1 MKKITKKL
9 IAVSLAIL
17 TMLSTVTTAM
27 GVETDEIVS
36 ETLSSDF
43 SISRVGS
50 LNYCGATLGD
60 FEVTGVSDGNDNSS
74 STRQAFCIENQKA
87 DPSDYTLEDFK
98 EISDVRL
105 ARILY
110 YGYYAKESNSPS
122 SVYAKVK
129 KLYGSEVKNE
139 NVRKIITS
147 SALSQVYAG
156 NSYCNAGN
164 AYTLKQR
171 LLAIANDGSYVIPN
185 NSISLTNSNLTVG
198 KKNNIQVTS
207 STQLK
212 CFEDNSIT
220 FTVPNGVTLVNET
233 TNKKVT
239 GGNKAKISAN
249 EKFHF
254 EAPLTYSGTINIS
267 NVKGNYAYKFSTYVA
282 KSTNSSTQTVG
293 TYCWA
298 KDTTSS
304 INISATFKAS
314 TGDLTII
321 KTSANTELTVNNP
334 CYSLYGAE
342 FKLVSKTDSSKSYTI
357 KTTTKVAGTENYK
370 GTIKNIPI
378 GKYILKEVS
387 VPSKSG
393 YSIPNE
399 WKTGKEITISVG
411 DNSVSCSN
419 EPTNDPVAIMVKK
432 TDKNGKPLAGAEF
445 TIKFYKGY
453 FSEEEIKSGRADSA
467 FKRYWTLKTDE
478 YGYAGLSS
486 EYLVDSNNDFYYNG
500 DDPNPCLPLGTV
512 TIQEV
517 TAPDG
522 YIKDDT
528 LYVRQITSTGSS
540 EGVFTFN
547 PPTIPNYEKQGYL
560 QIKKTSEDG
569 IVANIDMEI
578 YEGDKVSADKLVGV
592 YTTDSNGL
600 INEKF
605 NIGKYTIKEIVNE
618 DRYHEQEPQTITVT
632 ENNTEGNPAKVS
644 FHNTLKD
651 GWLRLVKTSEAING
665 TRVVAGVKFTIY
677 KGTDENGTLI
687 GTYVTEA
694 STDRNGNPVGLIY
707 EGKYTDGEGNINLSA
722 GTYTIVETKVPQYK
736 KAQSQ
741 TITILPNR
749 ETSVSFH
756 NVSEE
761 KDYTLTIKKKS
772 AQRGYINEVI
782 EPFKFVVKGNSN
794 DFYREVYLYP
804 HQETVIDIPSVGSYQ
819 VYEELTDNQKL
830 YWAEP
835 EQGSQTVL
843 FNNAKNEHKEVTFTN
858 VELTGNLEL
867 TKTATDG
874 HIKGAKFVLYGYS
887 YSGRFI
893 VATASTDENGKLSLT
908 GIPYGE
914 YSFYEANAGVGA
926 NGETNYYPSLYKHNG
941 KVVIN
946 GKSNGTVNITVNN
959 KTGRKVRLVKTSD
972 DGLIEGFEFKVTN
985 VTTGKVIYE
994 SIKTNEN
1001 GEFITSDLAE
1011 GRYKFEEI
1019 LSKDSPYKK
1028 QEPQYVDVTFPTT
1041 QEEYETPYEV
1051 FFANTYEKA
1060 EVTLKKTS
1068 EDGVVKGV
1076 QFDVTGVNYR
1086 SEEINKTLTTNAD
1099 GTFTVK
1105 LDEGTYTFKEIY
1117 VPYMLNGVEV
1127 NGLDYIYNKPEP
1139 QTITVKAK
1147 ETVEIKF
1154 NNTLATGTGNLT
1166 KVTYDNMFE
1175 GIEFTLSGISDAGK
1189 KVNIS
1194 KTIEPSAEYDELG
1207 RRLGKL
1213 EFINIPVG
1221 TYDLKETKAPAK
1233 YLTPEVIKVTIK
1245 KDETTYVEVENPAKP
1260 QTVKIKKTSE
1270 NGVVEGVVLD
1280 IDCDELGYHKTITL
1294 NSTGEMLLELVPATY
1309 TVTEM
1314 YVPFML
1320 NGVEV
1325 NGLEYIY
1332 EPQEAKTIVVE
1343 PYEGQDRNYTVQF
1356 NNTLRKGD
1364 LTIQKIADDNEVM
1377 GVKFNVTGTSMSGE
1391 EIDITGV
1398 TDTLSEDGKSAK
1410 VIIKDIPIGIYTIKE
1425 IDAPDRYI
1433 TTEQQELTIEWNI
1446 DKTIAFNNRLR
1457 GVIST
1462 TAKDK
1467 DTGINF
1473 AYANSETTIIDT
1485 VAYELGTNTTYKV
1498 VGTLMDKSTGDVL
1511 LIDGKPVT
1519 VEKEFNTGDSN
1530 TGTVDV
1536 EFILNSS
1543 ALVGKSVVV
1552 FEKVFYKDI
1561 LVTTHEDINDEG
1573 QTVTFADPAIGTT
1586 LTDTI
1591 IDGHDSF
1598 VREETT
1604 LIDKVEYTNLL
1615 AGYEYTVKGLL
1626 VDKST
1631 GKAIYSDGKMVE
1643 SQTTFTANDTNGTV
1657 DVEFNFN
1664 SLDLKGKSVVCYEV
1678 LLFGSNVI
1686 AEHKDIND
1694 KKQTI
1699 TFKNPTIGTTAIA
1712 TDTLTH
1718 VTYANELT
1726 TVIDT
1731 VQFTNLIVG
1740 KEYTIDGILMDNS
1753 TNEPI
1758 IINGE
1763 TVTATKTFI
1772 AEVSNGTVNIEFTFD
1787 STLLKG
1793 HSIVVFETLSYN
1805 NLQIA
1810 THQDI
1815 NDKLQTIT
1823 VAEPSLGTQAKD
1835 KLTELNNTYTSK
1847 NTTISDTVK
1856 YQGLVL
1862 GKSYTIKGYLVDKDT
1877 VSPIIVGDTPLYAE
1891 TTFVAESTNGTV
1903 DVEFTFDS
1911 TELIGKSI
1919 VCFEYLYFDNNL
1931 IAEHTDIN
1939 DNGQTI
1945 TFAQPKIKTTAK
1957 DKSTN
1962 TNQAYTS
1969 TKTTIVDTV
1978 KYTGL
1983 IIGKKY
1989 TVTGVLMSKET
2000 GKALLVGGKQVT
2012 ATKTFKATTENGSVD
2027 VEFTFDSS
2035 ALEGK
2040 SVVVFETLYFNDL
2053 EIATHADI
2061 NDKGQTV
2068 TFEKPDEIESSGTPD
2083 QIDSTGKPDTTEST
2097 PYKSTPYTGSS
2108 VPYVLIIL
2116 FISSAGIIFLSR
2128 KKANN

>member
-1 MKKITKKL
+1 
-9 IAVSLAIL
+9 
-17 TMLSTVTTAM
+17 
-27 GVETDEIVS
+27 
-36 ETLSSDF
+36 
-43 SISRVGS
+43 
-50 LNYCGATLGD
+50 
-60 FEVTGVSDGNDNSS
+60 
-74 STRQAFCIENQKA
+74 
-87 DPSDYTLEDFK
+87 
-98 EISDVRL
+98 
-105 ARILY
+105 
-110 YGYYAKESNSPS
+110 
-122 SVYAKVK
+122 
-129 KLYGSEVKNE
+129 
-139 NVRKIITS
+139 
-147 SALSQVYAG
+147 
-156 NSYCNAGN
+156 
-164 AYTLKQR
+164 
-171 LLAIANDGSYVIPN
+171 
-185 NSISLTNSNLTVG
+185 
-198 KKNNIQVTS
+198 
-207 STQLK
+207 
-212 CFEDNSIT
+212 
-220 FTVPNGVTLVNET
+220 
-233 TNKKVT
+233 
-239 GGNKAKISAN
+239 
-249 EKFHF
+249 
-254 EAPLTYSGTINIS
+254 
-267 NVKGNYAYKFSTYVA
+267 
-282 KSTNSSTQTVG
+282 VG

-378 GKYILKEVS
+378 GKYILKEIS

-393 YSIPNE
+393 YSIPKE

-411 DNSVSCSN
+411 DNSVTCSN
-419 EPTNDPVAIMVKK
+419 EPTNDPVTILVTK
-432 TDKNGKPLAGAEF
+432 TGSNGEALAGAEF
-445 TIKFYKGY
+445 TIKYYKGY
-453 FSEEEIKSGRADSA
+453 FTEKEIKSGEADSS
-467 FKRYWTLKTDE
+467 FKRYWTLKTDN
-478 YGYAGLSS
+478 YGFAGLSS
-486 EYLVDSNNDFYYNG
+486 EYLIDSNNDFYYATDSG
-500 DDPNPCLPLGTV
+500 NPCLPLGTI
-512 TIQEV
+512 TIQE
-517 TAPDG
+517 TKAPDG
-522 YIKDDT
+522 YVKDDT
-528 LYVRQITSTGSS
+528 LYVRQITSSTNSVD
-540 EGVFTFN
+540 GVITFN

-687 GTYVTEA
+687 GSYVTEA

-722 GTYTIVETKVPQYK
+722 GTYTIIETKMPQYK

-819 VYEELTDNQKL
+819 VYEELTDNQKQ

-985 VTTGKVIYE
+985 VTTGKVVYE

-1001 GEFITSDLAE
+1001 GELITSDLAE

-1028 QEPQYVDVTFPTT
+1028 QEPQYVDVKFPTT

-1060 EVTLKKTS
+1060 EVTLKKIS

-1076 QFDVTGVNYR
+1076 RFDVVGVNYR

-1391 EIDITGV
+1391 VIDITGV

-1410 VIIKDIPIGIYTIKE
+1410 VIIKDIPIGVYTIKE

-1446 DKTIAFNNRLR
+1446 DKTIAFNNRLS

-1467 DTGINF
+1467 
-1473 AYANSETTIIDT
+1473 
-1485 VAYELGTNTTYKV
+1485 
-1498 VGTLMDKSTGDVL
+1498 
-1511 LIDGKPVT
+1511 
-1519 VEKEFNTGDSN
+1519 
-1530 TGTVDV
+1530 
-1536 EFILNSS
+1536 
-1543 ALVGKSVVV
+1543 
-1552 FEKVFYKDI
+1552 
-1561 LVTTHEDINDEG
+1561 
-1573 QTVTFADPAIGTT
+1573 
-1586 LTDTI
+1586 
-1591 IDGHDSF
+1591 
-1598 VREETT
+1598 
-1604 LIDKVEYTNLL
+1604 
-1615 AGYEYTVKGLL
+1615 
-1626 VDKST
+1626 
-1631 GKAIYSDGKMVE
+1631 
-1643 SQTTFTANDTNGTV
+1643 
-1657 DVEFNFN
+1657 
-1664 SLDLKGKSVVCYEV
+1664 
-1678 LLFGSNVI
+1678 
-1686 AEHKDIND
+1686 
-1694 KKQTI
+1694 
-1699 TFKNPTIGTTAIA
+1699 
-1712 TDTLTH
+1712 
-1718 VTYANELT
+1718 
-1726 TVIDT
+1726 
-1731 VQFTNLIVG
+1731 
-1740 KEYTIDGILMDNS
+1740 
-1753 TNEPI
+1753 
-1758 IINGE
+1758 
-1763 TVTATKTFI
+1763 
-1772 AEVSNGTVNIEFTFD
+1772 
-1787 STLLKG
+1787 
-1793 HSIVVFETLSYN
+1793 
-1805 NLQIA
+1805 
-1810 THQDI
+1810 
-1815 NDKLQTIT
+1815 
-1823 VAEPSLGTQAKD
+1823 
-1835 KLTELNNTYTSK
+1835 
-1847 NTTISDTVK
+1847 
-1856 YQGLVL
+1856 
-1862 GKSYTIKGYLVDKDT
+1862 
-1877 VSPIIVGDTPLYAE
+1877 
-1891 TTFVAESTNGTV
+1891 
-1903 DVEFTFDS
+1903 
-1911 TELIGKSI
+1911 
-1919 VCFEYLYFDNNL
+1919 
-1931 IAEHTDIN
+1931 
-1939 DNGQTI
+1939 
-1945 TFAQPKIKTTAK
+1945 
-1957 DKSTN
+1957 
-1962 TNQAYTS
+1962 
-1969 TKTTIVDTV
+1969 
-1978 KYTGL
+1978 
-1983 IIGKKY
+1983 
-1989 TVTGVLMSKET
+1989 
-2000 GKALLVGGKQVT
+2000 
-2012 ATKTFKATTENGSVD
+2012 
-2027 VEFTFDSS
+2027 
-2035 ALEGK
+2035 
-2040 SVVVFETLYFNDL
+2040 
-2053 EIATHADI
+2053 
-2061 NDKGQTV
+2061 
-2068 TFEKPDEIESSGTPD
+2068 
-2083 QIDSTGKPDTTEST
+2083 
-2097 PYKSTPYTGSS
+2097 
-2108 VPYVLIIL
+2108 
-2116 FISSAGIIFLSR
+2116 
-2128 KKANN
+2128 